1 MTAMLLEGKKA
12 IVTGGARGIGLEI
25 VLAFLREGASVY
37 FIDLK
42 PSEALDQMKSAAST
56 GGGGVFFRQAN
67 VAVEEEI
74 TPVIEAILKE
84 AGTLDILVNNAGITD
99 NDLIFRMT
107 LERWN
112 RVMAINLGSAFLISK
127 VVARHMSKQRS
138 GSIINMASVVGV
150 GGNAGQAS
158 YSASKAGL
166 IGLTR
171 SLAKEVGSR
180 GVRVNAVAPGYI
192 DTEMTRELPE
202 AARQAFLTQIALNRP
217 GSAEEVAKVVTFLA
231 SDLAS
236 YVSGDVIRVDGC
248 MAI

>member
-1 MTAMLLEGKKA
+1 
-12 IVTGGARGIGLEI
+12 V
-25 VLAFLREGASVY
+25 
-37 FIDLK
+37 
-42 PSEALDQMKSAAST
+42 
-56 GGGGVFFRQAN
+56 
-67 VAVEEEI
+67 
-74 TPVIEAILKE
+74 
-84 AGTLDILVNNAGITD
+84 DILVNNAGITD

-112 RVMAINLGSAFLISK
+112 RVLAVNLASAFLTSK
-127 VVARHMSKQRS
+127 VVARHMSKQKG

-158 YSASKAGL
+158 YAASKAGL

-202 AARQAFLTQIALNRP
+202 AAREAFLTQIALHRP
-217 GSAEEVAKVVTFLA
+217 GSAQEVAKAVTFLA

-236 YVSGDVIRVDGC
+236 YISGEVIRVDGC

>member
-1 MTAMLLEGKKA
+1 MLLEGKKA

-25 VLAFLREGASVY
+25 VLAFLREGATVY
-37 FIDLK
+37 FLDLK
-42 PSEALDQMKSAAST
+42 PSEFLDQMQSAASE
-56 GGGGVFFRQAN
+56 GGGQVFFKQAN

-74 TPVIEAILKE
+74 TPAVEGIIKE
-84 AGTLDILVNNAGITD
+84 AGALDILVNNAGITD

-112 RVMAINLGSAFLISK
+112 RVMSINLASAFLIGK
-127 VVARHMSKQRS
+127 VVARHMSKQRA
-138 GSIINMASVVGV
+138 GSIINMASVVGI

-202 AARQAFLTQIALNRP
+202 AAREAFLTQIALHRP
-217 GSAEEVAKVVTFLA
+217 GSAQEVAKVVTFLA

-236 YVSGDVIRVDGC
+236 YVSGEVIRVDGC

>member
-1 MTAMLLEGKKA
+1 MLLKGKKA
-12 IVTGGARGIGLEI
+12 IVTGGARGIGMEI
-25 VLAFLREGASVY
+25 VLAFLREGATVY

-42 PSEALDQMKSAAST
+42 PSDSLAEAESAASQ
-56 GGGGVFFRQAN
+56 GGGGLFYRQAN

-84 AGTLDILVNNAGITD
+84 AGALDILVNNAGITD

-112 RVMAINLGSAFLISK
+112 RVLAVNLSSAFLISK
-127 VVARHMSKQRS
+127 VVARHMAKQKS

-158 YSASKAGL
+158 YAASKAGL

-192 DTEMTRELPE
+192 DTEMTRELPD
-202 AARQAFLTQIALNRP
+202 AAREAFLTQIAMNRA
-217 GSAEEVAKVVTFLA
+217 GSPTEVAKVVTFLA

>member
-1 MTAMLLEGKKA
+1 MLLKGKKA
-12 IVTGGARGIGLEI
+12 IVTGGARGIGMEI
-25 VLAFLREGASVY
+25 VLAFLREGATVY

-42 PSEALDQMKSAAST
+42 PSDSLAEAESAAS
-56 GGGGVFFRQAN
+56 
-67 VAVEEEI
+67 EEEI

-84 AGTLDILVNNAGITD
+84 AGALDILVNNAGITD

-112 RVMAINLGSAFLISK
+112 RVLAVNLSSAFLISK
-127 VVARHMSKQRS
+127 VVARHMAKQKS

-158 YSASKAGL
+158 YAASKAGL

-192 DTEMTRELPE
+192 DTEMTRELPD
-202 AARQAFLTQIALNRP
+202 AAREAFLTQIAMNRA
-217 GSAEEVAKVVTFLA
+217 GSPTEVAKVVTFLA